1 VGIGL
6 GTIFRFWAYRTH
18 VFKPAEMAEV
28 DEGPLR
34 AEASIEPVAAI
45 EAAPDE
51 QSDVDGHNGVDGVE
65 TDEDRE
71 LQQELVQLELADI
84 VDQAE
89 QPVRQ

>member
-1 VGIGL
+1 VGIAL

-18 VFKPAEMAEV
+18 VFRPAEI
-28 DEGPLR
+28 DEIDEAPVG

-45 EAAPDE
+45 ESAKDDA
-51 QSDVDGHNGVDGVE
+51 E

-89 QPVRQ
+89 QPARR